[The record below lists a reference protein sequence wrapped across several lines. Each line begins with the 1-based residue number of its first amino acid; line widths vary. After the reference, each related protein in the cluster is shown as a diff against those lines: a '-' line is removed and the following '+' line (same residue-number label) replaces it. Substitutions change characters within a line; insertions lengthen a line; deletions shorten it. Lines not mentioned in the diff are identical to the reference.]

1 MKTRIAL
8 ESAEPEALLPPV
20 KPDGSRIG
28 VNYADAY
35 LQALNVA
42 LEDGK
47 KVSARRK
54 GLKVILEIG
63 DRKGEALLRRLEDG
77 PDPRSILRRALEEAA
92 SSAGSSFTVEDGII
106 YLDV

>member
-1 MKTRIAL
+1 
-8 ESAEPEALLPPV
+8 
-20 KPDGSRIG
+20 
-28 VNYADAY
+28 
-35 LQALNVA
+35 VA

-77 PDPRSILRRALEEAA
+77 PDPRRILRRALEEAA